1 MISHKC
7 ELFRVSN
14 KKICAPRPLI
24 IVLTNSKTSQGRA
37 RSLSVAGAVT
47 QLPPFFV
54 VEGGVANVTAH
65 AAYAQRSR
73 ADKPTSSASSAG
85 TLREETTT
93 TLALSGTGTG
103 LTWLGLCCGC
113 LQRRKRNSFVI
124 VLRVMP
130 LNLNRPR
137 SRPGVNET
145 CAYVH
150 SPQQWVIT
158 TMTTWM
164 RSRCA
169 RELI

>member
-1 MISHKC
+1 M
-7 ELFRVSN
+7 
-14 KKICAPRPLI
+14 KKMCPPTLI
-24 IVLTNSKTSQGRA
+24 IVLPNNKTSQGRA
-37 RSLSVAGAVT
+37 RSSSVAGAVT
-47 QLPPFFV
+47 QLPPFIV

-85 TLREETTT
+85 TLREATATTAT

-137 SRPGVNET
+137 SRPSVNET

-158 TMTTWM
+158 TMTT
-164 RSRCA
+164 
-169 RELI
+169 